1 MSNHDKHE
9 CRIISI
15 SKEDGVFT
23 LYVEV
28 YSIGLTCDE
37 YEYSGIIEYK
47 DITAF
52 DPNKSV
58 EDVKR

>member
-1 MSNHDKHE
+1 MNNYDNQE
-9 CRIISI
+9 CRIVSI
-15 SKEDGVFT
+15 SKEGDMFT

-28 YSIGLTCDE
+28 YSVGIPRDK

>member
-1 MSNHDKHE
+1 MSNHNKQE
-9 CRIISI
+9 CRIVSI
-15 SKEDGVFT
+15 SKEGDVFT

-28 YSIGLTCDE
+28 YSVGLACDE